1 MTLDNIFSQLTEKE
15 LADLFTYESPLW
27 SKPEGSSLKDLWQL
41 AQQDESLLIDVL
53 NETKQKLP
61 QILTKSN
68 SYFADRGCIL
78 DIRVGQGG
86 LDAQDWTSMLTT
98 AYTEYFKSIALP
110 FTLLE
115 YEPDSVAGITHASI
129 EINSPWAYL
138 ALKREEG
145 SHRLER
151 KSPFN
156 TKGKLQTSN
165 CIVQVFP
172 TSNNKDV
179 TTIKESDLEIKTGRS
194 SGPGGQ
200 NVNKVETAVIV
211 KHIPTG
217 IMIKS
222 SQTRSQLQNK
232 QNALTMLKAALLKRE
247 EAQKAKE
254 LADYKATSLE
264 SVIRTY
270 DFALNYV
277 KDSRFSFKTSQLEK
291 ILKGEFFPFIWR
303 ALLHESER

>member
-1 MTLDNIFSQLTEKE
+1 MTLDNIFTQLTERDLPDLYSYPSKLWNQPGGASLQE
-15 LADLFTYESPLW
+15 LWAIT
-27 SKPEGSSLKDLWQL
+27 
-41 AQQDESLLIDVL
+41 QQDNSLSGDLL
-53 NETKQKLP
+53 HETKEKLP
-61 QILTKSN
+61 NLLTQTKSL
-68 SYFADRGCIL
+68 FADRGCVI

-115 YEPDSVAGITHASI
+115 YEPDTVAGITHASI
-129 EINSPWAYL
+129 EIASPWAYL
-138 ALKREEG
+138 AFKKEEG

-172 TSNNKDV
+172 TSNNKD
-179 TTIKESDLEIKTGRS
+179 TTQIKESELEIKTGRS

-211 KHIPTG
+211 KHLPTG
-217 IMIKS
+217 ITIKS
-222 SQTRSQLQNK
+222 SQTRSQLQNR

-254 LADYKATSLE
+254 LADYRATSLE

-270 DFALNYV
+270 DFALTYV
-277 KDSRFSFKTSQLEK
+277 KDSRFAFKTSQLEK
-291 ILKGEFFPFIWR
+291 TLKGELFPFIWR
-303 ALLHESER
+303 ALLHE